1 MVGVPGANINWVIK
15 KFKLLLEKEMRS
27 LLKIVKPDSMNNF
40 EKYAFLFL
48 SNFQSVVF

>member
-15 KFKLLLEKEMRS
+15 NIKLLLEMEMRS

-40 EKYAFLFL
+40 EKYAFLLFA
-48 SNFQSVVF
+48 NFQSVVC